1 VPNGTDTHSKDAYHL
16 VWGSLTVIR
25 AIRNFVI
32 SFALSGLVTGLRAA
46 QDKQAKNAPPVP
58 TSGAQLYKQ
67 NCAVCHGND
76 GKGNGPPPAS
86 SPFAGSPPDL
96 TTLAQRHDGEFP
108 EAYMS
113 DVLRNGVKMRDH
125 GPAEMPVWGTL
136 FTSMSK
142 SDETQV
148 KLRITNLT
156 KYLKSIQ
163 RK

>member
-1 VPNGTDTHSKDAYHL
+1 
-16 VWGSLTVIR
+16 
-25 AIRNFVI
+25 
-32 SFALSGLVTGLRAA
+32 
-46 QDKQAKNAPPVP
+46 
-58 TSGAQLYKQ
+58 
-67 NCAVCHGND
+67 
-76 GKGNGPPPAS
+76 
-86 SPFAGSPPDL
+86 
-96 TTLAQRHDGEFP
+96 
-108 EAYMS
+108 
-113 DVLRNGVKMRDH
+113 VKMRDH